1 MFDQLKAQPQDK
13 ILQLIAMFRDDPRTT
28 KIDLGVGVYKDA
40 TGLTPVM
47 RAVKAA
53 EKKLWETE
61 TTKTYTGLAGEPAY
75 NAALSSMILGD
86 AVATDRI
93 ASIATPGGTGAIRQA
108 LELIR
113 LATPDATVWLSNP
126 TWPNHPSIIKFLGM
140 KMAEYRY
147 FDAATRGVD
156 FGGLMQ
162 DLATIKAG
170 DVVLLH
176 GCCHNPTGA
185 NLDAAQWDQVIALL
199 AQRGAIPLV
208 DLAYQGFGDGL
219 EDDAAATRKIAA
231 AFPEVLI
238 AASCSKNFG
247 IYRERTG
254 ILIGIGA
261 AAGKGVLQGNLNFL
275 NRQNY
280 SFPPDHGARLVTMI
294 LEDAALKARDFVQ
307 HLQTQD
313 LVGTRPWL
321 LNVNIPN
328 RPRAELKPL
337 RVTRLG
343 RRHAAEPVI
352 TQVNPRGETM
362 YWIGSAGP
370 AKDDREGTDFH
381 ATHLGHVSL
390 TPLHV
395 DLTEYPSLSLWAQ
408 RLEEGAA

>member
-113 LATPDATVWLSNP
+113 LATPDATVWISNP

-156 FGGLMQ
+156 FAGVMA
-162 DLATIKAG
+162 DLATVKAG

-261 AAGKGVLQGNLNFL
+261 SEGKGVLQGNLNFL
-275 NRQNY
+275 NRQNF

-294 LEDAALKARDFVQ
+294 LEDAALRADWMAELEEVRLNMLTLRKSLADELRKATNSDRFDFVAT
-307 HLQTQD
+307 HR
-313 LVGTRPWL
+313 GMFS
-321 LNVNIPN
+321 
-328 RPRAELKPL
+328 
-337 RVTRLG
+337 RLG
-343 RRHAAEPVI
+343 LTEA
-352 TQVNPRGETM
+352 QVNTLREDHAIYMVGDSR
-362 YWIGSAGP
+362 INIAGLNARTVP
-370 AKDDREGTDFH
+370 ILA
-381 ATHLGHVSL
+381 AAI
-390 TPLHV
+390 
-395 DLTEYPSLSLWAQ
+395 AQ
-408 RLEEGAA
+408 VAG